1 MAVSVEDVKKL
12 RAQTGA
18 GIMDCKVALHEAQGD
33 FQEAV
38 AVLRKQG
45 IEVAAKRE
53 SKAAQEGMAAA
64 YVHAGDQIGVLVEVN
79 CETDFVARTEQFKHF
94 GTNVAMQIAALRP
107 SWVAPEDVPEEALAR
122 ERDILT
128 EQALTEGK
136 PEHIVEKIVEGRLKK
151 FYAQYCL
158 LAQPYIR
165 DDSITV
171 QDLLDELTAQCGE
184 KIVVRRFTRYQVGE
198 ELS

>member
-151 FYAQYCL
+151 FYAQCCL

-171 QDLLDELTAQCGE
+171 QDLLDGLTAQCGE